1 MPILSRIAPFL
12 PQGCPH
18 GIYAVSVRLSPG
30 CPPGQGRLHT
40 CYSPVRRSPAE
51 KASFLPAA
59 PRLACVKPAAS
70 VHPEPGSNSPLF
82 IVFSIFSCSSRCPA
96 YSGCLT
102 WSGFRR
108 SLSFSRLPLLSSERA
123 SAPLACCRTMSLFSC
138 AHRSRRCRLS
148 RFASAK
154 LMPFY
159 FSRKLFHVFFDKK
172 F

>member
-1 MPILSRIAPFL
+1 MEYTRYQSGFRRVVPLDRA
-12 PQGCPH
+12 GCIRVTHPC
-18 GIYAVSVRLSPG
+18 A
-30 CPPGQGRLHT
+30 GR
-40 CYSPVRRSPAE
+40 RRECKHS
-51 KASFLPAA
+51 PAA
-59 PRLACVKPAAS
+59 PRLACVKPVAS